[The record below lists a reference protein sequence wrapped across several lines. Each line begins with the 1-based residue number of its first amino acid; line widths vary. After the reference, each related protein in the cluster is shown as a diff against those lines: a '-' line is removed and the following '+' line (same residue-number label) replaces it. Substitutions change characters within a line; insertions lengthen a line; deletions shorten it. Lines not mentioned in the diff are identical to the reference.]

1 MNLSIVDRIMLM
13 AAQSNRFQACL
24 PIEGVVAGYSISGQ
38 GIEIHVQ
45 KPGDIDRLRSMEAV
59 VLQAARLIAGVEYLS
74 LWFCGE
80 LVCVLERSELAQSI
94 E

>member
-1 MNLSIVDRIMLM
+1 MNLSIDDRIMLM

-24 PIEGVVAGYSISGQ
+24 PVEGVVAGYSISGQ
-38 GIEIHVQ
+38 GIEIHVR

-59 VLQAARLIAGVEYLS
+59 VLQAARLIAGVDRC

-80 LVCVLERSELAQSI
+80 LVCVLERSQLAQSI